1 MNERTSLFQR
11 QQPKEETDMGVTLK
25 EENVLDEWSML
36 IDNAAD
42 SSDDLLDDIQNRLE
56 QAQIPGGCR
65 WSLEEVKSST
75 WVARVKREFLIVKL
89 DQFSDYRIY
98 IAAREYGRHLDVC
111 RFTTVEPGFFK
122 KKLAEH
128 LTGGEGAALSAPK
141 NILIEQD
148 LKAWVSVV
156 HHAVLDAVGA
166 LVKKLG
172 QDPTRIRRE
181 SQGYLSVW

>member
-1 MNERTSLFQR
+1 
-11 QQPKEETDMGVTLK
+11 MGVTLK

-36 IDNAAD
+36 IDNGAG
-42 SSDDLLDDIQNRLE
+42 SGGELLDDIQTRLE
-56 QAQIPGGCR
+56 QSQIPGGCR

-89 DQFSDYRIY
+89 EQFGDYRIY
-98 IAAREYGRHLDVC
+98 IAARDYGRHLDVC

-122 KKLAEH
+122 KKLAEKT
-128 LTGGEGAALSAPK
+128 TGVGAALSAPK

-166 LVKKLG
+166 LVSKMG
-172 QDPTRIRRE
+172 QDPAKIRRE
-181 SQGYLSVW
+181 SKGYLSVW